1 MLIVGARSML
11 IVGAA
16 LFINGRTNYQ
26 HENVD
31 SWCSTIY
38 KWCMLIVGAQ
48 HNHCSLLHILGKTKI
63 MVSYA
68 KVRKKSSVS

>member
-1 MLIVGARSML
+1 MLIVSAALFINSRKIML

-16 LFINGRTNYQ
+16 LFINGRTNCP

-38 KWCMLIVGAQ
+38 KWCKLIVV
-48 HNHCSLLHILGKTKI
+48 HNICTPVDYHEFG
-63 MVSYA
+63 
-68 KVRKKSSVS
+68 

>member
-16 LFINGRTNYQ
+16 PFINGHTNYQ

-38 KWCMLIVGAQ
+38 KRCMLIVGAQ
-48 HNHCSLLHILGKTKI
+48 HIHYFCNASSHKDIGS
-63 MVSYA
+63 SS
-68 KVRKKSSVS
+68 KKLCNALF

>member
-16 LFINGRTNYQ
+16 PFINGRTNCQ

-31 SWCSTIY
+31 SWCSTVY
-38 KWCMLIVGAQ
+38 KRCKLIVGAQ
-48 HNHCSLLHILGKTKI
+48 H
-63 MVSYA
+63 
-68 KVRKKSSVS
+68 